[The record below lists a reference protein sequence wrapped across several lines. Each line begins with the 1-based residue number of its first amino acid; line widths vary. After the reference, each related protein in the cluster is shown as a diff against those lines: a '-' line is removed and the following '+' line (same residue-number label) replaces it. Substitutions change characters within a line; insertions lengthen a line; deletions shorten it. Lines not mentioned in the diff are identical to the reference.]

1 MEKIRRD
8 KGKTFKI
15 VSAAVLAAF
24 WLSFLAVFAFSV
36 VEKRMFPLYYE
47 CEVYSAADEYGI
59 DRALMLSVINVESGF
74 DPKAVSA
81 KGAVGL
87 MQILPSTGR
96 FIADRKGIEDY
107 DLFDVG
113 TNLDFGG
120 YYLQYLSE
128 RFSGLRETAAAY
140 NAGEGTV
147 RKWLKNAEYS
157 ADGVTLDKIP
167 YRETE
172 TYVKKICESLKR
184 YKKLY
189 GKLLDK

>member
-24 WLSFLAVFAFSV
+24 WLSVLAVFAFSV

-120 YYLQYLSE
+120 YYLS
-128 RFSGLRETAAAY
+128 
-140 NAGEGTV
+140 
-147 RKWLKNAEYS
+147 
-157 ADGVTLDKIP
+157 
-167 YRETE
+167 
-172 TYVKKICESLKR
+172 
-184 YKKLY
+184 
-189 GKLLDK
+189 